1 MKEFTYV
8 IKDETGIHARPA
20 GNLVRVLKDTKSNV
34 TIECKG
40 KRADAKKIFS
50 LLSLAAKCNDEI
62 KITIDGEDEEKVEKD
77 LAKYLSENL

>member
-8 IKDETGIHARPA
+8 IKDEVGIHARPA
-20 GNLVRVLKDTKSNV
+20 GNLVKLLQSKKSAV

-62 KITIDGEDEEKVEKD
+62 KVEIVGEDEETVKCE
-77 LAKYLSENL
+77 LMEYLNKNL

>member
-8 IKDETGIHARPA
+8 IKDEIGIHARPA
-20 GNLVRVLKDTKSNV
+20 GNLVKVVKDTKSNV

-40 KRADAKKIFS
+40 KKADAKKIFS

-62 KITIDGEDEEKVEKD
+62 KVIIDGEDEEKVEKD
-77 LAKYLSENL
+77 LVKYLSENL

>member
-8 IKDETGIHARPA
+8 IKDEIGIHARPA
-20 GNLVRVLKDTKSNV
+20 GNLVRVLKDTKSSV

-50 LLSLAAKCNDEI
+50 LLSLAAKKDDEI
-62 KITIDGEDEEKVEKD
+62 KIIIDGEDEEKVEKD
-77 LAKYLSENL
+77 FKKYLSENL

>member
-8 IKDETGIHARPA
+8 IKDEIGIHARPA

-50 LLSLAAKCNDEI
+50 LLSLAAKKDDEI
-62 KITIDGEDEEKVEKD
+62 KIIIDGEDEEKVEKD
-77 LAKYLSENL
+77 LVKYLSENL

>member
-8 IKDETGIHARPA
+8 IKDEIGIHARPA
-20 GNLVRVLKDTKSNV
+20 GNLVKVLKDTKSTV

-62 KITIDGEDEEKVEKD
+62 KITIDGEDEEKVEQE
-77 LAKYLSENL
+77 LSAYLSKNL

>member
-8 IKDETGIHARPA
+8 IKDEIGIHARPA
-20 GNLVRVLKDTKSNV
+20 GNLVKVLKDTKSSV

-40 KRADAKKIFS
+40 KKADAKKIFS

-62 KITIDGEDEEKVEKD
+62 KIIIDGEDEEKVEKD
-77 LAKYLSENL
+77 LVKYLSENL